1 MTAESAVLLAAAA
14 AVTVAVVI
22 GSMALGWVLR
32 GRDDRRMRDTARALR
47 GRVHELEDCLALEQ
61 RVVLALGEHLPEDT
75 VRTAVDAVTGA
86 SEGRHGR

>member
-1 MTAESAVLLAAAA
+1 MTAESAVFLGAA
-14 AVTVAVVI
+14 AVVTVAIIV

-32 GRDDRRMRDTARALR
+32 GGDTRHLRDTARALR

-61 RVVLALGEHLPEDT
+61 RVVLALGEHLPEAT
-75 VRTAVDAVTGA
+75 VRAAVDSVTGA